1 MKMFYFSL
9 KRKRKERKVMQKEK
23 LVQEIAR
30 RIDGCTRADVKVL
43 LDTYAEVVLDT
54 LAGDKNETVVLPG
67 LGKFSVREVSEKSG
81 VSPFDGKQW
90 VKPAHNEVKF
100 TVTPSVKEI

>member
-1 MKMFYFSL
+1 MFYFSL

-54 LAGDKNETVVLPG
+54 LTGDKNETVVLPG

-81 VSPFDGKQW
+81 VSPFDGKKW